1 MGCSWYPNGRPRGSH
16 WRLGRV
22 GSSDPWS
29 RRPPSSAPKGEKD
42 DDRDGAEYRHYGDGR
57 QRLRQGKTPLVPPGV
72 EEPLP
77 DLAHDPL
84 VGTEA
89 GEALT
94 GAGKAGGGSLY
105 ARSMNSMR
113 YPSGSRTKK
122 ILVPLLMAWGLL
134 SKSTPPASS
143 SLWARASRSSTAKAT
158 WL

>member
-1 MGCSWYPNGRPRGSH
+1 LGPEVARAPNTHR
-16 WRLGRV
+16 
-22 GSSDPWS
+22 DPAERWGIYCEPG
-29 RRPPSSAPKGEKD
+29 RPPSSASRGEKE
-42 DDRDGAEYRHYGDGR
+42 DDRDGDEYLHYGDGH
-57 QRLRQGKTPLVPPGV
+57 QQLRQGKTPLVPPDV

-84 VGTEA
+84 VGTETS
-89 GEALT
+89 EALT
-94 GAGKAGGGSLY
+94 DARKAGGGPLY

-143 SLWARASRSSTAKAT
+143 SLWAKASRFSTAKAT